1 MPRYQIAPP
10 AKQTLRDK
18 LITLLI
24 AAMGT
29 VVVIIVLDVMLYYWP
44 K

>member
-1 MPRYQIAPP
+1 MPRYSVSPKP
-10 AKQTLRDK
+10 KQTLRDK

-24 AAMGT
+24 AATGT
-29 VVVIIVLDVMLYYWP
+29 AIVMIVLDVVLYYWP